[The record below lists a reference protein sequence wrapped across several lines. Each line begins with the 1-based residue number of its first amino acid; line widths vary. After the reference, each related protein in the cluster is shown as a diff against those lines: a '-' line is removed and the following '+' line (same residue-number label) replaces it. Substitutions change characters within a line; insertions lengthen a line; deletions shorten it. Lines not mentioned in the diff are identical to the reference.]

1 VTAPGGTARR
11 AARPDEVMVAK
22 LSWWSMRVLLVAAFL
37 DAVTTYIS
45 LQNADARESNPL
57 GRELISGLGLGGA
70 MVVRV
75 LIGVVYFFFL
85 KWIFETQTHRAIRV
99 AACIVAVETAAWWWI
114 VVVNNV
120 VVISR

>member
-1 VTAPGGTARR
+1 MAPGGTARR
-11 AARPDEVMVAK
+11 AARPYDAMVAK
-22 LSWWSMRVLLVAAFL
+22 LSWWSLRILLIAAFL
-37 DAVTTYIS
+37 DAVTTYVS
-45 LQNADARESNPL
+45 LQSADARESNPL

-70 MVVRV
+70 MVVRI

-85 KWIFETQTHRAIRV
+85 KWIFDSQTHRAIRL

>member
-1 VTAPGGTARR
+1 LSRIL
-11 AARPDEVMVAK
+11 VAK
-22 LSWWSMRVLLVAAFL
+22 LTWWSLRILLVAAVL

-45 LQNADARESNPL
+45 LQHADARESNPL

-75 LIGVVYFFFL
+75 LIGVVYFVFL
-85 KWIFETQTHRAIRV
+85 RWILDTQTHRAIRF
-99 AACIVAVETAAWWWI
+99 AAIVVAVETALWWWV
-114 VVVNNV
+114 VVVNNL